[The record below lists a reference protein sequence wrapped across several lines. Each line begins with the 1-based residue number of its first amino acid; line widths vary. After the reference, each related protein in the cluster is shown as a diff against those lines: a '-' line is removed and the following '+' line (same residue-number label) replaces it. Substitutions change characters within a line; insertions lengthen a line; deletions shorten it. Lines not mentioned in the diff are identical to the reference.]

1 VFSPILCLRKEC
13 GFESRQRLSL
23 PIAQVAL
30 FPSVVRFFNEVTATV
45 TGAGNL
51 TIAVED
57 FWTDT
62 GADATTLPAL
72 ATHNSYFNGYVNCVL
87 QMDDLL
93 TYTPGGAGV
102 GQLVITVPAGST
114 IEQNSYPRAIQLLS
128 INPLKTSEE

>member
-1 VFSPILCLRKEC
+1 MLTKGVRVRIPSEAFTSYCT
-13 GFESRQRLSL
+13 
-23 PIAQVAL
+23 VAL

-72 ATHNSYFNGYVNCVL
+72 ATDNSYFNGYVIVYGRW
-87 QMDDLL
+87 MI
-93 TYTPGGAGV
+93 Y
-102 GQLVITVPAGST
+102 
-114 IEQNSYPRAIQLLS
+114 
-128 INPLKTSEE
+128 

>member
-1 VFSPILCLRKEC
+1 M
-13 GFESRQRLSL
+13 
-23 PIAQVAL
+23 

-51 TIAVED
+51 RIAVED

-62 GADATTLPAL
+62 GADASTLPAL